1 MLLKSWFS
9 LMPDEAKN
17 ILSSGSYLSLRLS
30 TFLQNLNQKGGDKSD
45 HASHLTLVL
54 GWLEPSYSNDNNN
67 NQLLVTRLVSSNSFW
82 KIKFFFISSSITVWV
97 RI

>member
-1 MLLKSWFS
+1 
-9 LMPDEAKN
+9 MPDEAKN

-45 HASHLTLVL
+45 HASHLTLL
-54 GWLEPSYSNDNNN
+54 GRLEPSYSNDNNNN

-82 KIKFFFISSSITVWV
+82 KIQFFFISSSITVWV

>member
-1 MLLKSWFS
+1 
-9 LMPDEAKN
+9 MPDEAKN

-45 HASHLTLVL
+45 HASHLTLL
-54 GWLEPSYSNDNNN
+54 GRLEPSYSNDNNN